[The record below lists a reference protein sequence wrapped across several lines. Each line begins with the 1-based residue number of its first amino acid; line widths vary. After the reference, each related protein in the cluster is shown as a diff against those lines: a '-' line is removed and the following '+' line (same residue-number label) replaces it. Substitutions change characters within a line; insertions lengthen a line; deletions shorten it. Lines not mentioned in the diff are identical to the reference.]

1 MAVHSRSFA
10 ALDPF
15 EKSLELFSNWNN
27 INFWENFCWIEFL
40 EIEYKKNFFPTSKNI
55 QIRIYNN
62 LIINYSNIQILSP
75 VYFPYRKKK
84 VKKSTF
90 SNVTFRICKTSLLPN
105 WREGGFLLIDDSQTP
120 PPSLQKRKF
129 GIFADSCSTPSK
141 MSRKVISDCGERIFS
156 VYCVTSLGC
165 RCAVRIRVG
174 RCVLH
179 PDGPM
184 CPT

>member
-15 EKSLELFSNWNN
+15 EKSLELFSNLNT

-40 EIEYKKNFFPTSKNI
+40 EIKYKKNFSPTSKNI
-55 QIRIYNN
+55 QIRIYN
-62 LIINYSNIQILSP
+62 LIINYSNS
-75 VYFPYRKKK
+75 FAC
-84 VKKSTF
+84 TF
-90 SNVTFRICKTSLLPN
+90 SIQEEYGKKINIFECEIPNLQNLIVTKLKGGRVSPN
-105 WREGGFLLIDDSQTP
+105 WRLTDP

-141 MSRKVISDCGERIFS
+141 MSRKVISDCGDRIFS

-165 RCAVRIRVG
+165 RYAVRIRVG

-179 PDGPM
+179 PGGPM